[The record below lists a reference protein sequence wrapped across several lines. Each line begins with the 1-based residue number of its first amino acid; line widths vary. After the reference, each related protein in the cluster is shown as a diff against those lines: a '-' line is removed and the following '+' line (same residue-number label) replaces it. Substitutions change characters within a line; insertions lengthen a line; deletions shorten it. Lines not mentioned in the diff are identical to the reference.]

1 MVELWAGLAV
11 LFVATIIGLISYFA
25 KNMVRSFENAIGTI
39 NTNIEK
45 IDVKMDNLYIHN
57 SRNDKDIEKIKDD
70 VQDIY
75 TEIDK
80 TNNKIDDLHTK
91 VTILETQH
99 LRNHK

>member
-1 MVELWAGLAV
+1 MVELWAGMGV
-11 LFVATIIGLISYFA
+11 LFVATIIGIISYFA